1 MNPAEFALNEEQ
13 MAGILKNYEK
23 ITLYPTDILKE
34 CPKFRILII
43 GQAGAGKTTL
53 CGKVF
58 GVDAHNSA
66 EVKEVKNVSLGLII
80 HGTMFTDIYTA
91 ARGF

>member
-1 MNPAEFALNEEQ
+1 MGSAEFELNDEE
-13 MAGILKNYEK
+13 MAEIVKNYEK
-23 ITLYPTDILKE
+23 TTLYPVDILKE

-58 GVDAHNSA
+58 NVDAKNA
-66 EVKEVKNVSLGLII
+66 AKVKDVKNVSLPI
-80 HGTMFTDIYTA
+80 F
-91 ARGF
+91 